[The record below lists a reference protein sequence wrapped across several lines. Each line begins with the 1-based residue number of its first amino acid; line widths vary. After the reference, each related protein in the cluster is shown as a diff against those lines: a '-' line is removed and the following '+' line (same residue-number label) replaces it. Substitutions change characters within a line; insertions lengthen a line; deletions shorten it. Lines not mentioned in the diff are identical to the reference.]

1 MYFDLPI
8 QQLLRRK
15 DTRFQLGF
23 ANEAR
28 ELVPAGDE
36 FMLAASRHGLRV
48 LGRNEDAL
56 NKPVGLL
63 REVYGSNL
71 QVQPPEVRLMEGV
84 QVKQPIMHVRI
95 SLEKRFLEPVKR
107 ALLERGATPEEE
119 YVHTRY
125 CVLRYQAPLAHLLG
139 LPGELALLCG
149 DNVKHSIVLSHYAL
163 VTGGPGGQAA

>member
-36 FMLAASRHGLRV
+36 FVLAASRQGLQV

-56 NKPVGLL
+56 NRPVDVL
-63 REVYGSNL
+63 REVYGANL

-84 QVKQPIMHVRI
+84 QVRQPIMHVRI
-95 SLEKRFLEPVKR
+95 SMEKRFIDDVKR
-107 ALLERGATPEEE
+107 AMLERGAIPEEE
-119 YVHTRY
+119 YVRTRY

-139 LPGELALLCG
+139 LPGELSLLGG
-149 DNVKHSIVLSHYAL
+149 DKVKHSMALSHYAL
-163 VTGGPGGQAA
+163 VTGDPGGHAA

>member
-1 MYFDLPI
+1 MYLDLPI
-8 QQLLRRK
+8 QQLLKRK

-28 ELVPAGDE
+28 ELVPPHDE
-36 FMLAASRHGLRV
+36 FVLAPSPHGLRV

-56 NKPVGLL
+56 NRPVDVL
-63 REVYGSNL
+63 RELYGSNL

-95 SLEKRFLEPVKR
+95 SMEKQFLDDVKR
-107 ALLERGATPEEE
+107 AMLERGAIPEEE
-119 YVHTRY
+119 YVRSRY

-139 LPGELALLCG
+139 LPGELSLLG
-149 DNVKHSIVLSHYAL
+149 GGKVKHSMALSHYAL
-163 VTGGPGGQAA
+163 VTGDPGGHAA

>member
-1 MYFDLPI
+1 MHFDLPI

-36 FMLAASRHGLRV
+36 FVLAASRQGLKV
-48 LGRNEDAL
+48 LGRHEDAL
-56 NKPVGLL
+56 TRPVDVL
-63 REVYGSNL
+63 RELYGPNL

-95 SLEKRFLEPVKR
+95 RMEKRFLDDVKR
-107 ALLERGATPEEE
+107 AMLERGAIAEAE

-139 LPGELALLCG
+139 LPGELSLLGG
-149 DNVKHSIVLSHYAL
+149 DRIKHSMALSHYAL
-163 VTGGPGGQAA
+163 VTGDPGGHAA